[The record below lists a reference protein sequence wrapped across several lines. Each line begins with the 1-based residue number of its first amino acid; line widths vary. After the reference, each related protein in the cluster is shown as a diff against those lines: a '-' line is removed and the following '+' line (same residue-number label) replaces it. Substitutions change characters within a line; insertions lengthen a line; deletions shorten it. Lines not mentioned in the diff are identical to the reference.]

1 MQISMFDGDKPFKVD
16 KPLRLITLFSGYDSQ
31 ALALKYIGVPF
42 EHYRTCEWAIPSI
55 QALKDLHF
63 ENDDTDYSVGMSK
76 AQLVETLYKSGVSA
90 DYNVPLTKEQLQ
102 RYGESKLRKIY
113 NNIRACHNLVSIC
126 NAKGED
132 LGIKE
137 TNKYCYLLTY
147 SFPCQDLSAAGLGKG
162 MERGSGT
169 RSGMLWEV
177 ERLLKETKEL
187 PQVLLMENV
196 KQVIGQKNIKAFA
209 EWVAFLDELGY
220 HSKWQVINATEFSIP
235 QNRERCFM
243 VSVLGNHYYEFPK
256 VIGNKLQLKDVLEK
270 NVAERYYLSEKIVE
284 TSYNRNILNAQK
296 GGGNI
301 KPKIMEEKGYR
312 FYNQALETIKD
323 NDCKVGYIVDAF
335 NKKINDSGITPT
347 ITTRPEGFKTAILL
361 IDEPSNKQDRMEIT
375 EMKEY
380 QLSDKMKKYINS
392 YDDRYIVND
401 NALTLNKE
409 IAPAITTRE
418 GCARADSCSYISDEL
433 PQNYNI
439 ANKDITP
446 YQIRKLTE
454 RECGRLMGV
463 KDDDI
468 SKIGKN
474 LSRSAQYHTFG
485 DSIVTAC
492 LMAIF
497 GKMFNVDYESKIK
510 ELTKKIT
517 GEG

>member
-1 MQISMFDGDKPFKVD
+1 MKNEINGCKIVG
-16 KPLRLITLFSGYDSQ
+16 RLGG
-31 ALALKYIGVPF
+31 KF
-42 EHYRTCEWAIPSI
+42 EHTLDLTRRVYDVNAVAPTITTC
-55 QALKDLHF
+55 
-63 ENDDTDYSVGMSK
+63 
-76 AQLVETLYKSGVSA
+76 
-90 DYNVPLTKEQLQ
+90 
-102 RYGESKLRKIY
+102 
-113 NNIRACHNLVSIC
+113 
-126 NAKGED
+126 
-132 LGIKE
+132 
-137 TNKYCYLLTY
+137 
-147 SFPCQDLSAAGLGKG
+147 
-162 MERGSGT
+162 
-169 RSGMLWEV
+169 
-177 ERLLKETKEL
+177 
-187 PQVLLMENV
+187 
-196 KQVIGQKNIKAFA
+196 
-209 EWVAFLDELGY
+209 
-220 HSKWQVINATEFSIP
+220 
-235 QNRERCFM
+235 
-243 VSVLGNHYYEFPK
+243 
-256 VIGNKLQLKDVLEK
+256 
-270 NVAERYYLSEKIVE
+270 
-284 TSYNRNILNAQK
+284 
-296 GGGNI
+296 GGGNTE
-301 KPKIMEEKGYR
+301 PKIMEEKGYR
-312 FYNQALETIKD
+312 FYNQAWETIK
-323 NDCKVGYIVDAF
+323 NHDCKAGDIVDAF
-335 NKKINDSGITPT
+335 NKRLNDSGISPT

-497 GKMFNVDYESKIK
+497 GKMFNVDYESKIE